1 MISVYRST
9 PRKYYDDSR
18 DFQFIGRLFEALF
31 NYLKMNVDLAQY
43 DQLSSNSDVRMLPL
57 LAKTLGFES
66 KHEYNTEDLKA
77 LCSSFASILRKKG
90 SIGGIEDA
98 VNAFLSAQ
106 NIGTEA
112 YPSRNPEDYMDLT
125 IYLPEDA
132 GDTALLEDV
141 FDYILPAGMTY
152 NFVRAQ
158 AARDPSTTEL
168 RASSRVTHGKYF
180 IPDLGRVTRN
190 EAEYNPAVDPAV
202 NASRPDQFE
211 SKDKRDKLTSMST
224 FALGAV
230 VGGPG
235 TEPKKPE
242 TE

>member
-9 PRKYYDDSR
+9 PRTYYDDSR

-31 NYLKMNVDLAQY
+31 NYLKMNVDLSRY

-112 YPSRNPEDYMDLT
+112 YPSRNPNDYMDLT

-168 RASSRVTHGKYF
+168 RASSRVTHGKYP
-180 IPDLGRVTRN
+180 IPDLGRVTRG
-190 EAEYNPAVDPAV
+190 EAEGSPV

>member
-112 YPSRNPEDYMDLT
+112 YPSRNPLDYMDLT

-168 RASSRVTHGKYF
+168 RASSRVTHMKYLKSNLESN
-180 IPDLGRVTRN
+180 LGRVTRG
-190 EAEYNPAVDPAV
+190 EAASPV

-211 SKDKRDKLTSMST
+211 SETERKKLASMST

-235 TEPKKPE
+235 NE
-242 TE
+242 